1 VKDGMGWDDF
11 AFDNGYGYGYEP
23 MRCFVNWKET
33 TVSNVEVDHLEGFN
47 LDLKRQSDL
56 MTLKRLFVD
65 LI

>member
-1 VKDGMGWDDF
+1 MGWDGMTLLSTM
-11 AFDNGYGYGYEP
+11 AIA
-23 MRCFVNWKET
+23 MAMSLCCFVNWKET